1 MTTGDAKS
9 VGDNNRLA
17 TAIGLYALEEM
28 TLGQA
33 AEHADISKQKM
44 KDILDEAGVKL
55 RIGPKSKS
63 EAISEIEALENW
75 KNRCDF

>member
-1 MTTGDAKS
+1 MTSGDAKP

-33 AEHADISKQKM
+33 AEHADMSKQKM
-44 KDILDEAGVKL
+44 KETLNEAGVEL
-55 RIGPKSKS
+55 RIGARSKS
-63 EAISEIEALENW
+63 EAIAERIPLDDI
-75 KNRCDF
+75 K